1 MGWRRFPVL
10 WVALLLGGAEGR
22 VLNASCAAPETAVLQ
37 PAPPQ
42 HVESRLRPP
51 TVRLFLLPFSAPVSW
66 YRDEPTALSQFVF
79 SQLLVQRVPRSAQ
92 RVSAACQRV
101 QLIEGVLFA
110 GGAGG
115 GGGMRHAGATGG
127 GK

>member
-1 MGWRRFPVL
+1 MGRRRFPVL

-51 TVRLFLLPFSAPVSW
+51 TVRRFSCQSACQCVGAELYPLRSVSSCPFS
-66 YRDEPTALSQFVF
+66 YREFPALRTES
-79 SQLLVQRVPRSAQ
+79 L
-92 RVSAACQRV
+92 
-101 QLIEGVLFA
+101 
-110 GGAGG
+110 
-115 GGGMRHAGATGG
+115 
-127 GK
+127 